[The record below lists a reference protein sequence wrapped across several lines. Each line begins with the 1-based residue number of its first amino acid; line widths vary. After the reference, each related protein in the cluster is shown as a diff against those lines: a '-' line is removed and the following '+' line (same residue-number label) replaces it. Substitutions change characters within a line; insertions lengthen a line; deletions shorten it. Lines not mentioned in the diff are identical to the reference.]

1 MVDEAKGDK
10 VHAEK
15 KLADATGQVTL
26 NYNHLI
32 TRDTPPVHVHAL
44 DGVT

>member
-15 KLADATGQVTL
+15 KLADAAGQVPSIRLT
-26 NYNHLI
+26 NQ
-32 TRDTPPVHVHAL
+32 
-44 DGVT
+44 